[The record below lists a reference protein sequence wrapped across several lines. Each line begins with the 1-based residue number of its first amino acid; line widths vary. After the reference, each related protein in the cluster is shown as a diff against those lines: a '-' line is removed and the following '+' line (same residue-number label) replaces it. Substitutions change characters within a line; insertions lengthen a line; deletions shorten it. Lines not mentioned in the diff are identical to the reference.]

1 MCLPMFFIRVLA
13 FYGYYNVS
21 TGAFLKVYIETYG
34 CTFNQADSEL
44 IASAMKGEGIETCSS
59 EADADVVLLN
69 TCTVKGA
76 TQNRI
81 TYRLSGLEKSGKK
94 VLVTGCM
101 AGANSDI
108 ISKYAPSASI
118 AKIQNVAGMPQ
129 AAKDTASSK
138 RVMLM
143 EESRYDRI
151 GLYAPGKS
159 VIAKI
164 PLSDGCLSSCSF
176 CETKFARGRLNSFSE
191 SGILNAISYSIRN
204 GAKELELTAQ
214 DTGAYGIDK
223 GTNIAELVSRACS
236 FEGDFRLRIGMLNPE
251 HLHRYYRELIDAMQD
266 PHVYKFLHLPLQ
278 SGSDSVLASMRRGYT
293 VEKYLEMVKEI
304 RESVKD
310 ITIETDIIVG
320 FPGETDSD
328 FEATLK
334 AINEFKP
341 EVTNI
346 SKFTK
351 RPHAPASRMRQLDD
365 KLIKERSSELSRIV
379 RAMQASKNAS
389 AIGTEESVL
398 LTESSSSSVN
408 GRDESYRQ
416 VVIPNSKNAS
426 GMASGSRLMARIYN
440 ATSNALYA
448 EPVNA

>member
-1 MCLPMFFIRVLA
+1 MVR
-13 FYGYYNVS
+13 
-21 TGAFLKVYIETYG
+21 FLKVYIETYG
-34 CTFNQADSEL
+34 CTFNQADSVL
-44 IASAMKGEGIETCSS
+44 IASAMDGAGIETCSS

-81 TYRLSGLEKSGKK
+81 TYRLSKLEESGKK
-94 VLVTGCM
+94 ILVTGCM

-108 ISKYAPSASI
+108 ISRYAPSASI
-118 AKIQNVAGMPQ
+118 AKIQNIAGMPQ
-129 AAKDTASSK
+129 AVTDTASGK

-143 EESRYDRI
+143 DESRYDRI
-151 GLYAPGKS
+151 GLYVPGKS
-159 VIAKI
+159 IIAKI

-223 GTNIAELVSRACS
+223 GTNIAELVGKACS
-236 FEGDFRLRIGMLNPE
+236 FEGDFRIRIGMLNPE
-251 HLHRYYRELIDAMQD
+251 HLYRYYAELIDTMQNE
-266 PHVYKFLHLPLQ
+266 HVYKFLHLPLQ
-278 SGSDSVLASMRRGYT
+278 SGSNSVLESMRRGYT
-293 VEKYLEMVKEI
+293 VEKYLEIVKEI
-304 RESVKD
+304 RQKVKN

-320 FPGETDSD
+320 FPGETEAD
-328 FEATLK
+328 FDATLEALK
-334 AINEFKP
+334 EFKP

-351 RPHAPASRMRQLDD
+351 RPHAAASRMKQLDD
-365 KLIKERSSELSRIV
+365 NVIKERSAELSREV
-379 RAMQASKNAS
+379 RAMQASKNAG
-389 AIGTEESVL
+389 AIGAEESVL
-398 LTESSSSSVN
+398 LTESNSSSVN
-408 GRDESYRQ
+408 GRDDSYRQ
-416 VVIPNSKNAS
+416 IVIPRAASAS
-426 GMASGSRLMARIYN
+426 GLSLGSRITARIYN

-448 EPVNA
+448 EPVKV

>member
-1 MCLPMFFIRVLA
+1 M
-13 FYGYYNVS
+13 
-21 TGAFLKVYIETYG
+21 KVYIETYG

-44 IASAMKGEGIETCSS
+44 IASAMDNEGIETCSS
-59 EADADVVLLN
+59 EDEADVVVLN

-94 VLVTGCM
+94 LLVTGCM

-118 AKIQNVAGMPQ
+118 AKIQNISGMPQ
-129 AAKDTASSK
+129 AARDAASGK

-151 GLYAPGKS
+151 GLYVPGKS
-159 VIAKI
+159 IIAKI

-191 SGILNAISYSIRN
+191 PGILNAISYSIRN

-223 GTNIAELVSRACS
+223 GTNIAELVKKACS
-236 FEGDFRLRIGMLNPE
+236 FEGDFRIRVGMLNPE
-251 HLHRYYRELIDAMQD
+251 HLHRYHDELIEAMQD

-278 SGSDSVLASMRRGYT
+278 SGSDSVLQSMHRGYT
-293 VEKYLEMVKEI
+293 VEKYLEMVADI
-304 RESVKD
+304 RESVKN

-320 FPGETDSD
+320 FPGESDSD
-328 FEATLK
+328 FEATMK
-334 AINEFKP
+334 AMEEFKP

-351 RPHAPASRMRQLDD
+351 RPHAMASRMKQLDD
-365 KLIKERSSELSRIV
+365 KTIKERSSELSRFV
-379 RAMQASKNAS
+379 RAMQASKNS
-389 AIGTEESVL
+389 AAVGTTASVL
-398 LTESSSSSVN
+398 LTESNSSSVN
-408 GRDESYRQ
+408 GRDDSYRQ
-416 VVIPNSKNAS
+416 IVVPKAKAS
-426 GMASGSRLMARIYN
+426 SGLAPGSRITARIYN
-440 ATSNALYA
+440 STSNALYA
-448 EPVNA
+448 EPANS